1 MKRTS
6 LPLRK
11 RREFITLLGGAA
23 AAWPLAARAQ
33 QPAMPVIGFLNSE
46 SFEGYAAMAT
56 AFRQGLEETGYVE
69 GGNVVVEY
77 RWADGRYDRLP
88 DLVADLMRRQVAVIA
103 ANSPAA
109 LLAAK
114 AASTTI
120 PIVFATGYDPVAA
133 GLVTSLARPGGNLTG
148 VTSLT
153 AEVGPKRVELL
164 HELVPTAKIIALL
177 VNPSAV
183 PYAETISGDLQAAAR
198 KLGLRF
204 HVLHASARRRFQ
216 FSLRKV
222 GRAAGGRA
230 RNRKR
235 SILQQPKRTPC
246 RTRRPPCC
254 ACDLPVSQVRRGWR
268 LNELRRPSYRL
279 LSSGWHLHWPDSQGR
294 KACRPARC
302 AVH

>member
-1 MKRTS
+1 M
-6 LPLRK
+6 K
-11 RREFITLLGGAA
+11 RREFIALLGGAA
-23 AAWPLAARAQ
+23 VAWPLAARAQ
-33 QPAMPVIGFLNSE
+33 QPTMPVIGFLNSE
-46 SFEGYAAMAT
+46 SFEGYAPLAT

-133 GLVTSLARPGGNLTG
+133 GLVASLARPGGNLTG

-198 KLGLRF
+198 KLGLQVSR
-204 HVLHASARRRFQ
+204 VACECRRRFQ

-235 SILQQPKRTPC
+235 SILQQPKRTAC
-246 RTRRPPCC
+246 RTRSPPCC
-254 ACDLPVSQVRRGWR
+254 ACDLPVSQVRGGWR
-268 LNELRRPSYRL
+268 LNKLRRSSCGL
-279 LSSGWHLHWPDSQGR
+279 LSSSRHLHWPDSQGR
-294 KACRPARC
+294 KACRSARC
-302 AVH
+302 TVH

>member
-1 MKRTS
+1 
-6 LPLRK
+6 
-11 RREFITLLGGAA
+11 
-23 AAWPLAARAQ
+23 
-33 QPAMPVIGFLNSE
+33 MPVVGFLNSE
-46 SFEGYAAMAT
+46 SFEGYAPLAT

-69 GGNVVVEY
+69 GGSVVVEY

-133 GLVTSLARPGGNLTG
+133 GLVASLARPGGNLTG

-177 VNPSAV
+177 VNLPPFPTPR
-183 PYAETISGDLQAAAR
+183 PYRET
-198 KLGLRF
+198 
-204 HVLHASARRRFQ
+204 
-216 FSLRKV
+216 
-222 GRAAGGRA
+222 
-230 RNRKR
+230 
-235 SILQQPKRTPC
+235 C
-246 RTRRPPCC
+246 RPPL
-254 ACDLPVSQVRRGWR
+254 A
-268 LNELRRPSYRL
+268 
-279 LSSGWHLHWPDSQGR
+279 SSGSNFTCCMRVPEAISIQSPQGWPSCGWTGS
-294 KACRPARC
+294 
-302 AVH
+302 